1 MKNEVLVQ
9 ALGKLDEEMQK
20 SDAVI
25 KLIHEH
31 IEPLLY
37 VADEKVL
44 IEIAESK
51 KTLKGALDAM
61 RGKAKENAVN
71 NIGVLS
77 DEEGYKICRDYFG
90 IVEKEEKPAT
100 AMTSV
105 FDLI

>member
-1 MKNEVLVQ
+1 MKNELLVK

-20 SDAVI
+20 GDAVI

-37 VADEKVL
+37 IAKENVL
-44 IEIAESK
+44 INIADGK
-51 KTLKGALDAM
+51 NTLKGALAAM
-61 RGKAKENAVN
+61 RSKAKENAVN

-77 DEEGYKICRDYFG
+77 DDEGYKICRDYFG
-90 IVEKEEKPAT
+90 LGEKEEKPAAVT
-100 AMTSV
+100 ASI